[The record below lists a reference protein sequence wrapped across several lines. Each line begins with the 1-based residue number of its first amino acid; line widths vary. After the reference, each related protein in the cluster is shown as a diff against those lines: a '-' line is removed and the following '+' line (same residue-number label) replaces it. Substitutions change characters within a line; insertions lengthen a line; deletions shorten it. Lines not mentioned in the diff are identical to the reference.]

1 MSALHSHLAI
11 CIEALTIKILL
22 SAGQLV
28 HGCVMGFVFFYAGL
42 QRRSKDESEYQIQG
56 LIWCTCVGSYYC
68 WQTNKAYQ

>member
-28 HGCVMGFVFFYAGL
+28 HGCVMGFGFFTLVCREDRKMNPNIKY
-42 QRRSKDESEYQIQG
+42 R
-56 LIWCTCVGSYYC
+56 V
-68 WQTNKAYQ
+68 